1 MNRRQDSIPARY
13 FEDLYAGER
22 DPWEF
27 ETSAYEQAKYDAT
40 LAALPRPRY
49 RHGLE
54 IGCSIGVLTAR
65 LASRCA
71 SLLAIDVSERALDA
85 ARVRC
90 RGLANIQFENIG
102 VPGEWPAGSFDLI
115 MLSEVIYYFDAGDVS
130 RLAER
135 VRASVEPGGHAVLV
149 HWTGTTDYPLSGDD
163 AAELFMTALGRS
175 ARLVRQERT
184 QAYRLDAL
192 AFAQRPV

>member
-1 MNRRQDSIPARY
+1 MSRRQRSIPARY
-13 FEDLYAGER
+13 FDDLYAGER

-49 RHGLE
+49 RRGLE

-65 LASRCA
+65 LAGRCG
-71 SLLAIDVSERALDA
+71 SLVAIDVSAKALDA
-85 ARVRC
+85 ARMRC
-90 RGLANIQFENIG
+90 RTLPNVAFEIIS
-102 VPGEWPAGSFDLI
+102 VPAEWPLGTFDLI
-115 MLSEVIYYFDAGDVS
+115 MLSEVVYYLDAGDVS
-130 RLAER
+130 RLADR
-135 VRASVEPGGHAVLV
+135 VRASVEPGGHVLLV

-175 ARLVRQERT
+175 VRRIRQQRT
-184 QAYRLDAL
+184 HAYRLDAL
-192 AFAQRPV
+192 ALP